1 MNRREAGIV
10 FNIQHYCVHD
20 GPGIRTNVFLK
31 GCPLRCLWCANPESN
46 EVKPQLM
53 YQAEKCVGCG
63 ACVAVCPR
71 QAVSMGPD
79 GRSVTNRQLCDN
91 CGACA
96 EVCKP
101 KAREISGK
109 LMTVDEVYKE
119 VAKDTLFYNTSGGGV
134 TLTGGEVL
142 AQPEFAAAIL
152 KKCRENGIMTAV
164 ETCGFA
170 SWTAV
175 EMIMSHVNI
184 VLYDVKHM
192 DSEVHQQG
200 TGVPNEV
207 ILENLRRISN
217 EMKIPVIVRTP
228 IIPGYNDQDSNMH
241 AMGQFIKESVPT
253 CIEVNLLPYHNLGE
267 GKRLELEVG
276 ESGFTTRVPSED
288 EMEHLRQ
295 ILRSYGL
302 KVK

>member
-1 MNRREAGIV
+1 MNRGEAGIV

-71 QAVSMGPD
+71 QAVSMSPD
-79 GRSVTNRQLCDN
+79 GRSVTDRQLCDN

-267 GKRLELEVG
+267 GKRQELETNQV
-276 ESGFTTRVPSED
+276 SFTTRVPSEE
-288 EMEHLRQ
+288 EMEYFRR

-302 KVK
+302 HAK